1 LTVSEAGNLSLPEL
15 LDIAGSNITI
25 SGNGVF
31 EAPKLATMSGVA
43 NGTRY
48 ISVSNDG
55 FFDAPLLA
63 SLVNVRLFAATGAA
77 LELPALT
84 EFYFDQSCGEQI
96 IGSSG
101 VRVSDSLPS
110 LVSLPILEELTFLAP
125 NGCVG
130 FSIYA
135 SSGGAIDLSA
145 LTSVV
150 VNPANPYDHTFRA
163 SGAGSVVDLSA
174 LPALDAGLALYID
187 SGGELLAPSMASML
201 GNVSILTGTSVSLPA
216 ATSFASLTMNI
227 SGSLALPALTSIA
240 DTTVTMSE
248 TGNLVAPELL
258 TVTGSNI
265 TINGDAEFDAPKLA
279 SMAGA
284 VNGSRYISVTANGF
298 FNAPVLTSLTNVRLF
313 AATGASLV
321 LPQVTGFTFDVSCG
335 EQIIGSSGVGA
346 SGGAPSLVSLP
357 SLESMSFLSPNG
369 CVGFLVSATTGAA
382 VNLSTLTTVT
392 LNPATPYNNTFRA
405 ADVGSLVD
413 LSALATFPV
422 LVVFDETGGGD
433 VQRPAKS
440 ARLGEVS
447 ASPFAV
453 FANDWSPIASV
464 ATRFYIRPV
473 AKLG

>member
-1 LTVSEAGNLSLPEL
+1 
-15 LDIAGSNITI
+15 
-25 SGNGVF
+25 
-31 EAPKLATMSGVA
+31 
-43 NGTRY
+43 
-48 ISVSNDG
+48 
-55 FFDAPLLA
+55 
-63 SLVNVRLFAATGAA
+63 
-77 LELPALT
+77 
-84 EFYFDQSCGEQI
+84 
-96 IGSSG
+96 
-101 VRVSDSLPS
+101 
-110 LVSLPILEELTFLAP
+110 
-125 NGCVG
+125 
-130 FSIYA
+130 
-135 SSGGAIDLSA
+135 
-145 LTSVV
+145 
-150 VNPANPYDHTFRA
+150 
-163 SGAGSVVDLSA
+163 
-174 LPALDAGLALYID
+174 
-187 SGGELLAPSMASML
+187 
-201 GNVSILTGTSVSLPA
+201 
-216 ATSFASLTMNI
+216 
-227 SGSLALPALTSIA
+227 LPALTSIA